1 MPPRRSIVLLS
12 LILLLAFGLRLV
24 NLGGRSLWYDESFAV
39 LFAEKGLDSMFYG
52 TLTPVAGGA
61 ADIHPLLYYTTLNMW
76 MHVFGQDPFTVR
88 LWSVLLGA
96 ATVALLYLVGRDLFG
111 ENTGLAAALITAIA
125 PFHVQYSQETRMYA
139 LLGLLLLAATWCF
152 LHGMRTLAS
161 SDSRVRTPG
170 VGEGLRPSF
179 TGRRIRNYGWW
190 LAFGVLA
197 GLAMYTQQLAVFYL
211 AALAVV
217 PLWRWDWALLRRVA
231 LGTGVALLVYLPWL
245 VNLPGQFAKV
255 RSYYW
260 LSPPSPARPLLT
272 MRSFLVVNLDIP
284 APGSMI
290 AFLGALFI
298 ALFLAVQVV
307 FYLRRRKRDDRG
319 ALLLVLWL
327 AAAPA
332 IFMWLVSQVQPVYLE
347 RALLPSALMLYL
359 ALAWLFTRGGVP
371 RPISVVIA
379 GVGLLLAGV
388 GLYYQYTWDT
398 FPNSPFPTA
407 VDYIRD
413 HWEEGDVVI
422 HQNKLTALPMIYYGR
437 DLEQRYLA
445 DAPGS
450 SEDTLALPTQE
461 SLELLADAAIAD
473 AVGDARRVWW
483 VSFDF
488 AEAQYARAGRP
499 EYQDAVN
506 WLAAQYT
513 GDEPLAWNDL
523 VVVLETQKS
532 SPGF

>member
-24 NLGGRSLWYDESFAV
+24 NLGGRSLWYDEAFAV
-39 LFAEKGLDSMFYG
+39 LFAEKGLDSMLYG

-61 ADIHPLLYYTTLNMW
+61 ADIHPLLYYTTLNIW
-76 MHVFGQDPFTVR
+76 MNLFGQEPFTVR
-88 LWSVLLGA
+88 LWSVLLGV

-139 LLGLLLLAATWCF
+139 LLGLLLLLATWCF
-152 LHGMRTLAS
+152 LRGMRAS
-161 SDSRVRTPG
+161 SSADPADNAG
-170 VGEGLRPSF
+170 VHRHAPLQEIMRE
-179 TGRRIRNYGWW
+179 YGWW
-190 LAFGVLA
+190 LAFGVVA
-197 GLAMYTQQLAVFYL
+197 GLAMYTQHLAVFYL
-211 AALAVV
+211 VALAVV
-217 PLWRWDWALLRRVA
+217 PLWRRDGALLRRVT

-272 MRSFLVVNLDIP
+272 VRSFLAVNLDIP

-298 ALFLAVQVV
+298 ILFLAVQVV
-307 FYLRRRKRDDRG
+307 FTLRRRKRVDRG

-327 AAAPA
+327 AGGPVVL
-332 IFMWLVSQVQPVYLE
+332 MWLVSQVQPVYLE

-359 ALAWLFTRGGVP
+359 VLAWLFTRGGLP
-371 RPISVVIA
+371 RPISTVIA
-379 GVGLLLAGV
+379 GVGLLLAV
-388 GLYYQYTWDT
+388 TGLYYQYTWDT
-398 FPNSPFPTA
+398 FPNSPFPIA
-407 VDYIRD
+407 ADYIRD
-413 HWEEGDVVI
+413 HWQAGDVVI

-437 DLEQRYLA
+437 DLEQRFLA
-445 DAPGS
+445 DKPGS

-461 SLELLADAAIAD
+461 SLRLLAEVTIADAA
-473 AVGDARRVWW
+473 GDARRVWW

-488 AEAQYARAGRP
+488 AGAQYTRAGRP
-499 EYQDAVN
+499 EYQDAAD
-506 WLAAQYT
+506 WLAAHYT
-513 GDEPLAWNDL
+513 AGEPLVWNDL
-523 VVVLETQKS
+523 VVVLETRQ
-532 SPGF
+532 

>member
-1 MPPRRSIVLLS
+1 MSPRRSIVLLS

-39 LFAEKGLDSMFYG
+39 LFAEKGLDSMLYG

-76 MHVFGQDPFTVR
+76 MNLFGQEPFTVR
-88 LWSVLLGA
+88 LWSVLLGV
-96 ATVALLYLVGRDLFG
+96 ATVTLLYLVGRDLFG

-139 LLGLLLLAATWCF
+139 LVGLLLLAATWCF
-152 LHGMRTLAS
+152 VRGMRPSPL
-161 SDSRVRTPG
+161 TPLPQ
-170 VGEGLRPSF
+170 GEGNGPPLQENKS
-179 TGRRIRNYGWW
+179 TVGDYGWW

-217 PLWRWDWALLRRVA
+217 PLWRRDGALLRRVA
-231 LGTGVALLVYLPWL
+231 LGTGVSLLVYLPWL

-284 APGSMI
+284 ASGSMI

-327 AAAPA
+327 AATPA

-359 ALAWLFTRGGVP
+359 VLAWLFTRGGLP

-379 GVGLLLAGV
+379 GVGLLLAV
-388 GLYYQYTWDT
+388 IGLYYQYTWDT

-413 HWEEGDVVI
+413 HWQAGDVVI

-437 DLEQRYLA
+437 DLQQRFLA
-445 DAPGS
+445 DKPGS

-461 SLELLADAAIAD
+461 SLGLLADAAIAD
-473 AVGDARRVWW
+473 AAGDARRVWW

-488 AEAQYARAGRP
+488 AGAQYARAGRP
-499 EYQDAVN
+499 EYQNAAD

-513 GDEPLAWNDL
+513 GGEPVSWNDL
-523 VVVLETQKS
+523 VVVLETRR
-532 SPGF
+532 